1 MAETIEN
8 ASDRPVIDGDFRRD
22 PLGQE
27 IYQVERKFG
36 LVQAL

>member
-8 ASDRPVIDGDFRRD
+8 AYRPVIDGDFRRD
-22 PLGQE
+22 PLGQG